1 MKLEAIIERRCIMG
15 GTLETLHRQIV
26 PGQGMLCIFLN
37 QTMFQRPV
45 AQKVC
50 ALIIVPDLLLKLLRT
65 IKAYI
70 LTHTNNV
77 QQRTE
82 NKPLA

>member
-26 PGQGMLCIFLN
+26 PGQGMPCIFLN
-37 QTMFQRPV
+37 QTIFQRPV
-45 AQKVC
+45 AQNVC
-50 ALIIVPDLLLKLLRT
+50 ALIIVPGLLLKLLRT
-65 IKAYI
+65 YAYI

-77 QQRTE
+77 PQRTE
-82 NKPLA
+82 DKPLA